1 MINLVCKL
9 GTSTTKKLKVNKS
22 DRLYTLLDK
31 LDIHEKNARFIFDGK
46 TYHIASDETFSDIG
60 LIYDYARILVIDR
73 PRPLSGVLYLECNH
87 YKTNYYNIFSCCNNA
102 YLCGACHDESESHRW
117 DGAYKHKCIVCS
129 SIFEGDFCN
138 KCNSKKWA
146 ESKYFLY

>member
-9 GTSTTKKLKVNKS
+9 GTSTIKKLKVNKS

-31 LDIHEKNARFIFDGK
+31 LDIHEKNASFIFSGK
-46 TYHIASDETFSDIG
+46 KYLMASDETFSDIG
-60 LIYDYARILVIDR
+60 LIYDYAKIFVRDQSQ
-73 PRPLSGVLYLECNH
+73 SGVLCLECNH
-87 YKTNYYNIFSCCNNA
+87 YKTNYYNIFPCCNNA
-102 YLCGACHDESESHRW
+102 YLCGACHDESESHCW
-117 DGAYKHKCIVCS
+117 DGAYKYKCTVCS

-146 ESKYFLY
+146 ERK

>member
-1 MINLVCKL
+1 MIYLLCKL
-9 GTSTTKKLKVNKS
+9 TSTIKKLKVNKS

-31 LDIHEKNARFIFDGK
+31 LDIHEKNARFIFNGK
-46 TYHIASDETFSDIG
+46 TYNFASDETFSDIG
-60 LIYDYARILVIDR
+60 LIHNSTIFVIEQG
-73 PRPLSGVLYLECNH
+73 LSGVCLECNH

-102 YLCGACHDESESHRW
+102 YLCGKCHDESESHCW
-117 DGAYKHKCIVCS
+117 DGAYKYKCTVCS

-146 ESKYFLY
+146 ERK

>member
-9 GTSTTKKLKVNKS
+9 GTSTIKKLKVNKS

-31 LDIHEKNARFIFDGK
+31 LDIHEKNAAFIFNGK
-46 TYHIASDETFSDIG
+46 KYLMASDETFSDIG
-60 LIYDYARILVIDR
+60 LIYDYAEIYVTV
-73 PRPLSGVLYLECNH
+73 PSPGGVLCLECNH

-102 YLCGACHDESESHRW
+102 YLCGACHDESESHCW
-117 DGAYKHKCIVCS
+117 DGAYKYKCTVCS

-146 ESKYFLY
+146 ERK

>member
-9 GTSTTKKLKVNKS
+9 GSTIKKLKVNKS

-60 LIYDYARILVIDR
+60 LIYDNTKIFVIER
-73 PRPLSGVLYLECNH
+73 RRLSGVLCLECNH
-87 YKTNYYNIFSCCNNA
+87 YKTNYYNIFPCCNNA
-102 YLCGACHDESESHRW
+102 YLCGKCHDESESHFW
-117 DGAYKHKCIVCS
+117 DDAYKYKCIVCG

-146 ESKYFLY
+146 EGK